1 MTFERAERAAELRG
15 ITLLPKA
22 WVGNM
27 VGCGYEMYGDV
38 LHPRHFYCDTLDG
51 AYRIIMEHPKEVRNG

>member
-1 MTFERAERAAELRG
+1 MTFERARRAAELRG

-27 VGCGYEMYGDV
+27 VGYGYEMYGDS
-38 LHPRHFYCDTLDG
+38 LRPRHWYCDTLDG
-51 AYRIIMEHPKEVRNG
+51 AYRIIMRCPREVRHG